1 MCPSSPNSPSTQRK
15 QRCEQCVKLEN
26 FFRNTPRPCPRSRT
40 PSFFHLVPSPPARAP
55 PSTLLPPF
63 RCRWS
68 VRGVKDKETE
78 ATKEKPSRSPP
89 PTRGDR

>member
-1 MCPSSPNSPSTQRK
+1 MCPSLPNSPSTQRK
-15 QRCEQCVKLEN
+15 QGREQRVKLEKN
-26 FFRNTPRPCPRSRT
+26 FRNTPRPCPRSRT
-40 PSFFHLVPSPPARAP
+40 SSFMYLLPSPPSRAP
-55 PSTLLPPF
+55 PSMLLPPF

-78 ATKEKPSRSPP
+78 ASKAKPSRSPP